1 MKTRIKVA
9 LPSCYPHQASWALLA
24 GRAAKLPP

>member
-9 LPSCYPHQASWALLA
+9 LPTSYPHQASWTLLA
-24 GRAAKLPP
+24 GRAAALPP